1 MVPAIGSEAGKGC
14 DLATDCAS
22 GQRVAFGYNG
32 ALHAAPAA
40 AGRMPNSPS
49 PSLFPASASSASA
62 AKLITGDALA
72 RATALSTA
80 PSANIVQSANSTRD
94 QHWFDTSVPCRTAC
108 PAGTDVP
115 GYLEA
120 VQRGE
125 FAAAYRINLE
135 DNVFPGVL
143 GRVCSRPC
151 EDACRHGAAGN
162 GEPVAICFSKRSAA
176 DHGAAGLTLL
186 PPLFP
191 PSGRTVAVVGA
202 GVAGLACARELAR
215 FGHKVTVFEK
225 HRAPGGM
232 LIQGIP
238 MFRLPR
244 DVVEREIAQVTALG
258 VDIRC
263 GVAIGTDMTL
273 TEIASGHDA
282 VVLAAGTLKPS
293 MPSLQGLPHAGA
305 EHGLDFLLEVN
316 EFGRTAIVKA
326 GDSGPGRQVLIVGG
340 GYTALDCARTALR
353 LKARVSIVY
362 RRGRDAMLV
371 LPGEI
376 EEFLREGG
384 TLHTQLAPLSLLH
397 NGDGIAGMRFIRTR
411 AAVQRDGPLSII
423 ATIAGSEL
431 DIAADHVIF
440 ATGQNPDCS
449 WLAPDFNTLVGK
461 DGLPASGKATVS
473 ALPKIFVAGDFA
485 LGATT
490 LISAIGH
497 ARECARAVDRFLT
510 GSERLRRHL
519 SVSPATVSKS
529 PAAGASSPRI
539 SLTGRDAAL
548 NAIPLTVMPTA
559 APDQRELHAE
569 VELGYAGGAARQEAS
584 RCYLCHYKF
593 EIIDNACVLCD
604 ECLRVRPVPDC
615 IVEIAAL
622 EQDADGRVTGYRPV
636 ERDHTDS
643 LYYNRLWIDQSRCIR
658 CGACEAACPVNAI
671 TVQKV
676 SCESS
681 CG

>member
-1 MVPAIGSEAGKGC
+1 MVPAIGSEAGKGR
-14 DLATDCAS
+14 CAAA
-22 GQRVAFGYNG
+22 GQRMAFGYNS

-40 AGRMPNSPS
+40 ACSMPNFP
-49 PSLFPASASSASA
+49 PPASASSASA
-62 AKLITGDALA
+62 ANLITGDALA

-80 PSANIVQSANSTRD
+80 PSANFVQSANSARD
-94 QHWFDTSVPCRTAC
+94 RHWFDTSVPCRTAC
-108 PAGTDVP
+108 PAGTDIP

-120 VQRGE
+120 VRHGE

-186 PPLFP
+186 PPLFAA
-191 PSGRTVAVVGA
+191 SGRTVAVIGA

-215 FGHKVTVFEK
+215 FGHRVTVFEK

-244 DVVEREIAQVTALG
+244 DVVEREIAQVAALG

-263 GVAIGTDMTL
+263 GVAIGTDLSL
-273 TEIASGHDA
+273 TEVAATHDA

-293 MPSLQGLPHAGA
+293 RPSLPGLPHIGA

-316 EFGRTAIVKA
+316 EFGRTAIVKT
-326 GDSGPGRQVLIVGG
+326 GDPGPGRQVLIIGG

-353 LKARVSIVY
+353 LQAQVSIVY
-362 RRGRDAMLV
+362 RRGRDAMVV

-397 NGDGIAGMRFIRTR
+397 DDDGITGMRFIRTR
-411 AAVQRDGPLSII
+411 AAAQRDGPL

-449 WLAPDFNTLVGK
+449 WLAPDFAALVGE
-461 DGLPASGKATVS
+461 DGLLASGKATAS
-473 ALPKIFVAGDFA
+473 TQPKIFVAGDFA

-497 ARECARAVDRFLT
+497 ARECAGAVDRFLT
-510 GSERLRRHL
+510 GSERVRKYF
-519 SVSPATVSKS
+519 SVSPAAFSKS
-529 PAAGASSPRI
+529 AAGNESPARI

-559 APDQRELHAE
+559 APKQRGLNAE
-569 VELGYAGGAARQEAS
+569 VELGYAAGAARQEAS

-593 EIIDNACVLCD
+593 EIIDVACVLCD

-622 EQDADGRVTGYRPV
+622 EQDAAGRVTGYRPV

-658 CGACEAACPVNAI
+658 CGACEAVCPVNAI